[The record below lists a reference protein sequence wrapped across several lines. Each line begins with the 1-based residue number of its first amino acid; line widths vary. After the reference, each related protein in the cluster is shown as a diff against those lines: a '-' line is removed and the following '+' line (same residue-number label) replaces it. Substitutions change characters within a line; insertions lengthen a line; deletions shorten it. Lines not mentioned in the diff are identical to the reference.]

1 MGNTI
6 GTLFR
11 VTTFGESHGTALG
24 CIIDG
29 CPAKI
34 PITEEEIQH
43 ELDRR
48 RPGQSAVTTA
58 RKEGDKI
65 KILSGIFEN
74 KTLGTPIAMMVE
86 NSDMRSQ
93 DYQKLKN
100 VFRPGHADFTWEM
113 KYGFR
118 DYRGG
123 GRSSGRETVSRVMA
137 GAIAKKIIGLS
148 PSRGAPGIK
157 IYAYAAQIG
166 PIKGKKVDFTSIE
179 KNVVRAADP
188 AMAKKMERY
197 ILKAKEA
204 GDSVGGIVE
213 IIVKNVPLGLG
224 EPVFDKLN
232 ADLAKAIFSIPTVK
246 AVEFGSGFSVAL
258 KKGSEQND
266 PYIVK
271 GGKVTV
277 SKNDAGGIS
286 GGISTGADIVMRVA
300 VKPPSSISKPQ
311 TTVTKEKKKVELE
324 VKGRHDPCII
334 PRFIPVAESMV
345 AIVLADHLL
354 RYRAVKNFA

>member
-11 VTTFGESHGTALG
+11 VTTFGESHGVALG
-24 CIIDG
+24 CVIDG
-29 CPAKI
+29 CPPLL

-48 RPGQSAVTTA
+48 KPGQSAVTTA
-58 RKEGDKI
+58 RKEGDRV
-65 KILSGIFEN
+65 KILSGIFEG
-74 KTLGTPIAMMVE
+74 KTLGTPIAMIVE
-86 NSDMRSQ
+86 NADQRSSD
-93 DYQKLKN
+93 YEHIKN
-100 VFRPGHADFTWEM
+100 VFRPGHADFTWQM

-137 GAIAKKIIGLS
+137 GALAKKLIGMSPQKGQPGVQIFAYAKQVGPIIGE
-148 PSRGAPGIK
+148 K
-157 IYAYAAQIG
+157 I
-166 PIKGKKVDFTSIE
+166 DFSFIE
-179 KNVVRAADP
+179 KNVVRAADRV
-188 AMAKKMERY
+188 AAKKMEQY
-197 ILKAKEA
+197 ILKAKEE

-213 IIVKNVPLGLG
+213 IIIKNVPVGLG

-232 ADLAKAIFSIPTVK
+232 ADLAKAIVSIPTVK
-246 AVEFGSGFSVAL
+246 GIEFGSGFGVAL

-266 PYIVK
+266 PFTIK
-271 GGKVTV
+271 AGKFVAT
-277 SKNDAGGIS
+277 KNDAGGIS
-286 GGISTGADIVMRVA
+286 GGMSTGEDIVIRVA
-300 VKPPSSISKPQ
+300 VKPPSSIGKEQ
-311 TTVTKEKKKVELE
+311 KTVTADKQKIDLS

-345 AIVLADHLL
+345 ALILADHLL
-354 RYRAVKNFA
+354 RARTVNTAA

>member
-6 GTLFR
+6 GNLFR
-11 VTTFGESHGTALG
+11 VTTFGESHGVALG

-29 CPAKI
+29 CPSKI
-34 PITEEEIQH
+34 PLTSEDIQR

-58 RKEGDKI
+58 RTEGDKI

-74 KTLGTPIAMMVE
+74 KTLGTPIAMIVE
-86 NSDMRSQ
+86 NSDAKSQ
-93 DYQKLKN
+93 DYEKLKN

-137 GAIAKKIIGLS
+137 GAVAKKILHLQKIG
-148 PSRGAPGIK
+148 IF
-157 IYAYAAQIG
+157 AYAAQIG
-166 PIKGKKVDFTSIE
+166 PIKGKTVDFKFIE
-179 KNVVRAADP
+179 KNLVRAADP
-188 AMAKKMERY
+188 VMAKKMARY
-197 ILKAKEA
+197 ILKAKEE

-213 IIVKNVPLGLG
+213 IVVKNLPIALG

-232 ADLAKAIFSIPTVK
+232 ADLAKAIVSIPTVK
-246 AVEFGSGFSVAL
+246 AVEFGAGFGVAT

-266 PYIVK
+266 PFTVK
-271 GGKVTV
+271 GGKVAV

-286 GGISTGADIVMRVA
+286 GGISTGEDIVIRVA
-300 VKPPSSISKPQ
+300 VKPPSSISKTQ
-311 TTVTKEKKKVELE
+311 KTVTKDKKKVELE
-324 VKGRHDPCII
+324 VNGRHDPCII

-345 AIVLADHLL
+345 AIVLVDHLL
-354 RYRAVKNFA
+354 RYRGQEGFNIKL